1 MKQRQQPVHKVRNN
15 ACFRLPEGKTEVAIQ
30 VPEPVSRIRAGMRE
44 KYA

>member
-1 MKQRQQPVHKVRNN
+1 MKQRQQPLHEVRNN
-15 ACFRLPEGKTEVAIQ
+15 ACPRLPDGETEVATQ